1 MRDDRNVSLRTPVLF
16 PHFPHVVARGGA
28 PKFDPK
34 SKFIDNEGMD
44 QPVEPNEGFNCNE
57 CGVKIFH
64 LRTFLKKKSNLQ
76 VINLINRS
84 SVTNFLDI
92 EFDVS
97 EGETLH
103 DARLHLAGSDI

>member
-1 MRDDRNVSLRTPVLF
+1 MRDDRNVSLQTPVLF

-57 CGVKIFH
+57 CGLKILH
-64 LRTFLKKKSNLQ
+64 LRMFFFFKSNLQ

-84 SVTNFLDI
+84 SIINFLDI

-97 EGETLH
+97 EGETLTGG
-103 DARLHLAGSDI
+103 RLHLAGSDI